1 MTLSLSLYVY
11 LVSRVSLG
19 LSPNHGSSFSSSFF
33 FEKCVVLGVVEF
45 VHFLHPLIH
54 ASISLSL
61 SMYVY
66 LSHKLSD
73 FNWEQMMRSRSVKVF
88 NTDSSSN
95 STNLYTTVSTSVCT
109 YIMCV
114 CVCVCVCVSCVL

>member
-1 MTLSLSLYVY
+1 MHISLSLLYVY
-11 LVSRVSLG
+11 LI
-19 LSPNHGSSFSSSFF
+19 
-33 FEKCVVLGVVEF
+33 
-45 VHFLHPLIH
+45 LI
-54 ASISLSL
+54 
-61 SMYVY
+61 

-88 NTDSSSN
+88 NTDSSPK

-114 CVCVCVCVSCVL
+114 CVCVCVCMRIVCVVVCVLYYVLLSESEGVPPSHLHLPPLPRGRRHPLRTPRLVP